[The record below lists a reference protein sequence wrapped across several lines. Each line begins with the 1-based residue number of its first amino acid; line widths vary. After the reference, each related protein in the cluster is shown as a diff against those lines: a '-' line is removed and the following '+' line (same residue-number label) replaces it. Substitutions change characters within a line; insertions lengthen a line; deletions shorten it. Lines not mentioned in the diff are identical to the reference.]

1 MRLPPL
7 SGCSLPAT
15 MSNVTTTDRKFIIFT
30 WGCQMNEDD
39 SEQIA
44 SLLMRMGYCPTD
56 CQEDADVAML
66 VTCSVRAKPEEK
78 AKSKLGELRLIKQ
91 RKPDMIIG
99 VCGCMAQKEGDKLRK
114 HRPYL
119 DLVVG
124 TANIWRI
131 PELIAEVERKRMFRS
146 ALGLPR
152 SASDARIVPPRVSR
166 CTRSI
171 KSFVPVMY
179 GCDNWCSYCVV
190 PHVRGRERSRKMSD
204 ILHEIAELAERGTK
218 EVTLLGQNVN
228 SYRNPVGP
236 AYDVGNQ
243 HSADFA
249 DLLAAVNE
257 IEGIERIRFTT
268 SHPKD
273 LSDRLICAMRDLPK
287 VCEHIHLAVQSG
299 DDAVLARMNRKY
311 TSAHI
316 KERVAALRAAI
327 PEIAITTDFL
337 VGFPGETEEQFENTL
352 RLAEE
357 IRFDSAFMFA
367 FNPIP
372 GTAAAE
378 MADGVASQVANAR
391 LRRLIQ
397 LQNSITCEINKAQV
411 GRTYEVLVEGVSPK
425 NPCRLVGLTRQ
436 NKTVNFAGSP
446 DVIGKTVEL
455 RVTEGHLYGFVA
467 EQPSPVCVGIK
478 DGC

>member
-1 MRLPPL
+1 MF
-7 SGCSLPAT
+7 SVS
-15 MSNVTTTDRKFIIFT
+15 TTDRKFIIFT

-44 SLLMRMGYCPTD
+44 SLLMRMGYWPTND
-56 CQEDADVAML
+56 QEEADVAML

-99 VCGCMAQKEGDKLRK
+99 VCGCMAQREGDRLRR
-114 HRPYL
+114 HRPYV

-131 PELIAEVERKRMFRS
+131 PELIAEVERRRFFRS
-146 ALGLPR
+146 ALDLPR
-152 SASDARIVPPRVSR
+152 SASDARTVPPRISR
-166 CTRSI
+166 CGRSI

-179 GCDNWCSYCVV
+179 GCDNYCSYCVV
-190 PHVRGRERSRKMSD
+190 PYVRGRERSREMND
-204 ILHEIAELAERGTK
+204 IVREVAELAACGTK

-228 SYRNPVGP
+228 SYRSPVTPGDGV
-236 AYDVGNQ
+236 AAQQGG
-243 HSADFA
+243 DFA

-257 IEGIERIRFTT
+257 IDGIERIRFTT

-273 LSDRLICAMRDLPK
+273 LSDKLIRAMRDLPK

-311 TSAHI
+311 TAAHI
-316 KERVAALRAAI
+316 RDRVAALRAAI

-352 RLAEE
+352 RLAEQV
-357 IRFDSAFMFA
+357 RFDSAFMFA
-367 FNPIP
+367 FNAIP
-372 GTAAAE
+372 GTAAAK
-378 MADGVASQVANAR
+378 MADQVPAHIANAR
-391 LRRLIQ
+391 LRRLIE
-397 LQNSITCEINKAQV
+397 LQNAITCEINNAQV

-425 NPCRLVGLTRQ
+425 DRCRLTGLTRQ
-436 NKTVNFAGSP
+436 NKTVNFVASR
-446 DVIGKTVEL
+446 DAIGRTLEV
-455 RVTEGHLYGFVA
+455 RVTEGHLYGFLA
-467 EQPSPVCVGIK
+467 EHLSPVCVGIS
-478 DGC
+478 DGR